1 MRSSKTALALALM
14 TAQSS
19 VGLMAALAG
28 NKQAASYDNGPIS
41 GGKGDLAGK
50 RRATVA
56 RAAAR
61 RRRRPMERASRR
73 KNRGR

>member
-1 MRSSKTALALALM
+1 MAIAS
-14 TAQSS
+14 
-19 VGLMAALAG
+19 AALFLASMDKSVMSASSLG
-28 NKQAASYDNGPIS
+28 LANVAASGWDNRPVS

-73 KNRGR
+73 GNRGR